1 MSDITLGPALR
12 ERTALAIEAEVRRHT
27 VVADL
32 YMSMVREVF
41 AVTDGRSP
49 NLSFLDRPSVPATAL
64 SDDARRAEA
73 QPGGRDATTRASSVS
88 ASAPGDAVGRP
99 AGGGLP

>member
-1 MSDITLGPALR
+1 MNDITLGHALI

-27 VVADL
+27 VAADL

-49 NLSFLDRPSVPATAL
+49 NLSFLERPSVSADAP
-64 SDDARRAEA
+64 SDDVVRADS
-73 QPGGRDATTRASSVS
+73 PLGGRDATTAASSVS
-88 ASAPGDAVGRP
+88 ASAPGDAVSVQVGS
-99 AGGGLP
+99 GLS